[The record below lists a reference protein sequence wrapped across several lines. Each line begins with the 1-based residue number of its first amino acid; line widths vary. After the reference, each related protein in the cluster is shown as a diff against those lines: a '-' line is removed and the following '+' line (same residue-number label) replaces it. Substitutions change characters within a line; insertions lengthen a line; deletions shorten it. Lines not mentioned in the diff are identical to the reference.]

1 MANAGDRDNFS
12 GDLVVTAPTGG
23 HTRGLIY
30 VATSGAYGVARATV
44 DAAAV
49 GVLAVFGA
57 VWATKLTGA
66 ITAGQKIY
74 QDSST
79 KKASTASTGNVLVGY
94 AAKAA
99 ASGDT
104 EVLVVMGG
112 LPVTAS

>member
-12 GDLVVTAPTGG
+12 GDLVVTVPTGG

-30 VATSGAYGVARATV
+30 AASSGAYGVARVTA
-44 DAAAV
+44 DAAASGTLSTF
-49 GVLAVFGA
+49 GV

-94 AAKAA
+94 AVKAA

-104 EVLVVMGG
+104 EVLVFMGG